1 MDFSIVYQVLW
12 KPSDV
17 FKTFVGK
24 TRKEP
29 FILLGVIPILAL
41 INTYKDDLQQIQ
53 NHPSLLFIVPIQV
66 YISTLVSPLIEALI
80 IVLIA
85 RFAMNIKAGY
95 FSFVSAFILCWL
107 PFELLSWIPVFFGK
121 SGFYIGL
128 GRMFMGLRDTHSFLF
143 GMLASVTP
151 IFIWIV
157 ILWRIALRQ
166 MLPLSV
172 RQNTIL
178 LVSLVLFGLMSGGLW
193 RMFAVAMFNYFNP
206 AS

>member
-1 MDFSIVYQVLW
+1 MDFSILYRVLW
-12 KPSDV
+12 EPSNV
-17 FKTFVGK
+17 FKTFEGK

-29 FILLGVIPILAL
+29 FLLLGVIPLLVL
-41 INTYKDDLQQIQ
+41 INTFKGNFQQIQ
-53 NHPSLLFIVPIQV
+53 NHPSLLFITPLQV
-66 YISTLVSPLIEALI
+66 YIATLVSPLVQAVIV
-80 IVLIA
+80 VLIA
-85 RFAMNIKAGY
+85 RFAMNTRAGF

-107 PFELLSWIPVFFGK
+107 PFELMSWIPVLFGK

-128 GRMFMGLRDTHSFLF
+128 GRLFVDLRNTQPFLF

-151 IFIWIV
+151 AFIWIV
-157 ILWRIALRQ
+157 ILWRIALQQ
-166 MLPLSV
+166 MLFLST

-178 LVSLVLFGLMSGGLW
+178 VVSLTLFGLTSGGLW